1 MPSKLSKIV
10 ARTDQTTIDKFKFIA
25 VKNERSVSQEMV
37 YLVKQAI
44 NEYEKKHGEIKN
56 IA

>member
-1 MPSKLSKIV
+1 MPSKLPKFV

-25 VKNERSVSQEMV
+25 AKNERSVSQEMV

-56 IA
+56 NA